1 VVADIALGP
10 QNGVV
15 SGPAFSVEVDQNPYL
30 PAGGR
35 DVSAIVTVTASDSMA
50 GAAGGGS
57 PREPGDGGSAEVIII
72 DCSGSMDGPKLD
84 EARAATAAAVDL
96 IRDGTWFAIV
106 AGTSTARPVYPADG
120 SMAVADDRAREAAK
134 GALRGLR
141 AGGGTAIG
149 QWLRLGQRILATSP
163 ATLRHAILLTDGRDQ
178 HETPEDLA
186 AAVGLCEGVFRC
198 DCRGVGT
205 DWEVAELRKIST
217 ALLGTVDI
225 VPDPAGLAAD
235 FAELMRGAMSKRLP
249 DVLLRVWTPQ
259 AAALTFV
266 KQVAPSIDDLTAR
279 RAPSG
284 PRAGDY
290 PTGAW
295 APGESRDYH
304 VSIRVQPGLVGEE
317 MLAARVSLV
326 ASSAGGEQ
334 LLGSGLVRVTWTDDE
349 ALSAT
354 INPRVAHY
362 TGQAELAS
370 AIQEGLEARQRGD
383 EGTAT
388 ARLGRAVALAHE
400 AGNEGAVRL
409 LATVLDV
416 LDAATGTVRLKRRVD
431 VADEMALDTRSTKT
445 VRVSKGGEEPSG
457 QGYRPGP
464 QAGPA
469 PGTGQAWRTL
479 RPGGIPGVRG
489 IPGGRRPGE
498 RPPPQPERWL
508 VAQLPARVPASAEVS
523 LVVRISAGQRA
534 AGAAGSAPLPGLTV
548 SPGGT
553 GVTVVVQAP
562 SGLVPLTALQQVMTV
577 PEAGDPL
584 PVRFEFLAREAGLHR
599 VVITAW
605 AGGTFLAELGLEL
618 SVDESGRYADA
629 PARMTPV
636 GAVGARAGEVTL
648 QVRSDGQ
655 RYTFQFLSEP
665 YLFEPVPAEA
675 LTAHPSAA
683 VERTVATLRS
693 VAQGSSG
700 YSGGNARAWMEQ
712 AGVGLWNDMVP
723 GLIKEQFWQLRE
735 HIGAFSIAAGDDV
748 IPWELLYPLAAGH
761 DEGFLVEQ
769 FPVMRRVYGQ
779 QRSRSLLVAGT
790 RYVMPARSPAN
801 AQAEVASVRRVLS
814 EAGEPAE
821 TIVDLE
827 DLLRFIESGHCGS
840 LHFAC
845 HNTFR
850 SDAGG
855 SAITMSGGP
864 FVPML
869 LNKAVTRRV
878 LAGQD
883 PLIFINACS
892 SAGAVPEYTR
902 MMGWAQQFMAA
913 GAGAFV
919 GTLWAVSSTAAQVFA
934 ETFYA
939 ALAAGNSLGEASRHA
954 RAETGRDHD
963 DPTWLAYSVY
973 GDPAARAIT
982 AATE

>member
-1 VVADIALGP
+1 LHP
-10 QNGVV
+10 QNRTV

-35 DVSAIVTVTASDSMA
+35 DVSAIVTVTASDSM
-50 GAAGGGS
+50 GDAAGRAS
-57 PREPGDGGSAEVIII
+57 PREPGDGG
-72 DCSGSMDGPKLD
+72 
-84 EARAATAAAVDL
+84 
-96 IRDGTWFAIV
+96 
-106 AGTSTARPVYPADG
+106 
-120 SMAVADDRAREAAK
+120 
-134 GALRGLR
+134 R
-141 AGGGTAIG
+141 AGVIT
-149 QWLRLGQRILATSP
+149 
-163 ATLRHAILLTDGRDQ
+163 
-178 HETPEDLA
+178 
-186 AAVGLCEGVFRC
+186 
-198 DCRGVGT
+198 
-205 DWEVAELRKIST
+205 
-217 ALLGTVDI
+217 
-225 VPDPAGLAAD
+225 
-235 FAELMRGAMSKRLP
+235 AELMRGAMSKQLP
-249 DVLLRVWTPQ
+249 GVLLRVWTPQ
-259 AAALTFV
+259 QAALKFV
-266 KQVAPSIDDLTAR
+266 KQVAPSVDDLTAR

-304 VSIRVQPGLVGEE
+304 VSIQVQPAFTGQE

-326 ASSAGGEQ
+326 AGSASGERV
-334 LLGSGLVRVTWTDDE
+334 LGTGLIRVTWTDDE
-349 ALSAT
+349 ALSAR
-354 INPRVAHY
+354 INPRVASY

-383 EGTAT
+383 EDTAT
-388 ARLGRAVALAHE
+388 ARLGRAVVLAHE
-400 AGNEGAVRL
+400 TGNEDVARL

-416 LDAATGTVRLKRRVD
+416 LDASTGTVRLKKRVD
-431 VADEMALDTRSTKT
+431 SADEMALDTRSTKT
-445 VRVSKGGEEPSG
+445 VRVSKGDGRQSG
-457 QGYRPGP
+457 GGDSVRPRP
-464 QAGPA
+464 QAD
-469 PGTGQAWRTL
+469 PGTGQARNAPPPDSSTGEGSV
-479 RPGGIPGVRG
+479 PGSP
-489 IPGGRRPGE
+489 RPGE
-498 RPPPQPERWL
+498 RPPPHSARFL

-523 LVVRISAGQRA
+523 LMVRISASPRA
-534 AGAAGSAPLPGLTV
+534 AEAAGSAPLAGLTV
-548 SPGGT
+548 GPGGT
-553 GVTVVVQAP
+553 RVTVVVQAP
-562 SGLVPLTALQQVMTV
+562 SGLVPLTALQRVMTV
-577 PEAGDPL
+577 PETGDPP
-584 PVRFEFLAREAGLHR
+584 PVRFEFLARVAGLHR
-599 VVITAW
+599 MVITAW

-636 GAVGARAGEVTL
+636 GAVRPRAGEVTL

-723 GLIKEQFWQLRE
+723 GLIKEQFWQLRD

-779 QRSRSLLVAGT
+779 QRSRSLLIAGT

-801 AQAEVASVRRVLS
+801 AQAEIASVRRVLS

-821 TIVDLE
+821 MIADLE
-827 DLLRFIESGHCGS
+827 DLLRFIESGNCGS

-845 HNTFR
+845 HNTFS

-883 PLIFINACS
+883 PLIFINACR

-919 GTLWAVSSTAAQVFA
+919 GTLWAVSSTAAQIFA
-934 ETFYA
+934 EAFYS

-973 GDPAARAIT
+973 GDPAAQAIT
-982 AATE
+982 TATE

>member
-1 VVADIALGP
+1 MSRLRTE
-10 QNGVV
+10 NGVV
-15 SGPAFSVEVDQNPYL
+15 SGPAFFVEVDQNPYL

-35 DVSAIVTVTASDSMA
+35 DVSAIVTVTAPDSVG
-50 GAAGGGS
+50 GAAEGAS
-57 PREPGDGGSAEVIII
+57 PQGPGDGGSAEIII
-72 DCSGSMDGPKLD
+72 VDCSGSMDGAKLD
-84 EARAATAAAVDL
+84 QARAATAAAVDL
-96 IRDGTWFAIV
+96 VRDGTWFAIV

-120 SMAVADDRAREAAK
+120 SMAVADDRTRAAAK
-134 GALRGLR
+134 GTLPGLR
-141 AGGGTAIG
+141 ANGGTAIG
-149 QWLRLGQRILATSP
+149 QWLRLAQRIFAASP
-163 ATLRHAILLTDGRDQ
+163 ATLRHAILLTDGRNH
-178 HETPEDLA
+178 HEKPEDLA

-235 FAELMRGAMSKRLP
+235 FAELMRGAMSKQFP
-249 DVLLRVWTPQ
+249 GVVLRVWTPQ
-259 AAALTFV
+259 RAAVKFV
-266 KQVAPSIDDLTAR
+266 RQVAPSLADLTGR
-279 RAPSG
+279 GVRSG
-284 PRAGDY
+284 PQAADY
-290 PTGAW
+290 PAGAW

-304 VSIRVQPGLVGEE
+304 VGIEVVPGDIGQE

-326 ASSAGGEQ
+326 VSSPAGQ
-334 LLGSGLVRVTWTDDE
+334 QVLGRGLIRALWIDDE
-349 ALSAT
+349 ALSAR
-354 INPRVAHY
+354 INPREAHY
-362 TGQAELAS
+362 TGQAELAE
-370 AIQEGLEARQRGD
+370 AIREGLEAIKRGD
-383 EGTAT
+383 AELAT
-388 ARLGRAVALAHE
+388 ARLGRAVALAHQ
-400 AGNEGAVRL
+400 AGNEEMARL
-409 LATVLDV
+409 LARVVDV
-416 LDAATGTVRLKRRVD
+416 LDAPTGSVRLKKRVD

-445 VRVSKGGEEPSG
+445 VRVGTGGGGRGWGSSVP
-457 QGYRPGP
+457 PHP
-464 QAGPA
+464 QAGPD
-469 PGTGQAWRTL
+469 PGTGQALNAPPWDGATGERGVPGGY
-479 RPGGIPGVRG
+479 RPGGQ
-489 IPGGRRPGE
+489 
-498 RPPPQPERWL
+498 PPPPPERFL
-508 VAQLPARVPASAEVS
+508 VAQMPARVPAPAEVS
-523 LVVRISAGQRA
+523 LVVRISADPGA
-534 AGAAGSAPLPGLTV
+534 AKAAGSAPLSGLTV

-562 SGLVPLTALQQVMTV
+562 SGLVPLTGLQQVITV
-577 PEAGDPL
+577 PGAGDPP

-599 VVITAW
+599 IVITAW

-629 PARMTPV
+629 PVRMTPV
-636 GAVGARAGEVTL
+636 GAVRARAGEVTL
-648 QVRSDGQ
+648 QVRSDGR
-655 RYTFQFLSEP
+655 RYTFQLLSEP
-665 YLFEPVPAEA
+665 YLFEPVLAEA

-683 VERTVATLRS
+683 VERTIATLRS
-693 VAQGSSG
+693 IAQGSSG

-723 GLIKEQFWQLRE
+723 GLIKEQFWQLRD

-779 QRSRSLLVAGT
+779 QRSRGLLIAGT
-790 RYVMPARSPAN
+790 RYVMPARSPVN
-801 AQAEVASVRRVLS
+801 AQAEIASVRRVLG
-814 EAGEPAE
+814 EDGEPAE
-821 TIVDLE
+821 TIADLE
-827 DLLRFIESGHCGS
+827 DLLRFIESGSCGS

-869 LNKAVTRRV
+869 LNKAVTRRA

-919 GTLWAVSSTAAQVFA
+919 GTLWAVSSTAAQTFA
-934 ETFYA
+934 ETFYT

-954 RAETGRDHD
+954 RAETSRDHD

-973 GDPAARAIT
+973 GDPAAQAIT
-982 AATE
+982 TAAE